1 MNATSFICEHSAEFV
16 LIPLLTQLFS
26 SHKQNLIPLYFWKS
40 REGSSISKRCDP
52 NILIRLLPMYA
63 RRPKVCEP
71 GQNYILV
78 KINSILFERACY
90 LKENGIPTI
99 IGVPRVS
106 SIMNLHI
113 GCPCSWFKLCPD
125 KNFTSDMEFSIDIK
139 SNKCSIKMPPNIQGP
154 LKDEELLT
162 VFNESILLPSWQD
175 AIQILR
181 AEGLDYG
188 SYGNSIYWRM
198 GRLYKPVYFIS
209 RQGVFSTHKS
219 SGFSDEVSTE
229 Y

>member
-26 SHKQNLIPLYFWKS
+26 AHKQNLIPLYFWKT

-52 NILIRLLPMYA
+52 NTPIRLLAMYA

-71 GQNYILV
+71 GQDYILV
-78 KINSILFERACY
+78 KINRILFERACY

-125 KNFTSDMEFSIDIK
+125 KNFRSDIEFSIDIK
-139 SNKCSIKMPPNIQGP
+139 SNKCDDKLPLSIQGP
-154 LKDEELLT
+154 LEDEELLNLFSKG
-162 VFNESILLPSWQD
+162 VLLPSWQD

-181 AEGLDYG
+181 GESLY
-188 SYGNSIYWRM
+188 YRLYENSLYWRM
-198 GRLYKPVYFIS
+198 GMYKPVYFII
-209 RQGVFSTHKS
+209 R
-219 SGFSDEVSTE
+219 
-229 Y
+229 